1 MSNSS
6 NLYNNLLK
14 DAIENRNK
22 LSNKT
27 IVEIRK
33 LYDNVANDLVKK
45 LSTAKG
51 GFTKAWLAD
60 YERYVRYKML
70 ELDNE
75 LIGLTRDSIKSSAE
89 IAASVQGDF
98 INYINNKYNLNIDN
112 KIIQFAYNTNSK
124 VIGQIIQGDFYKDN
138 RSLSDRIWTYSNGTM
153 KDIQYVLA
161 KGMAEQKSYLEMIK
175 DLEKYVSPGAK
186 KDWEFNKVYPNLK
199 NKRVDYNAQRLLRTS
214 MNHMFYCQNVDNAK
228 NNPYVEAMHWQL
240 SAEHGVRQVNRFGE
254 DECDDY
260 ANNDYYNLG
269 QGNFPINKV
278 PVPHPNCLCTQ
289 TIIISK
295 SLDEIGRELGQWING
310 KDIKYLDE
318 WLKVA

>member
-124 VIGQIIQGDFYKDN
+124 VIGQIIHN
-138 RSLSDRIWTYSNGTM
+138 SLSY
-153 KDIQYVLA
+153 
-161 KGMAEQKSYLEMIK
+161 
-175 DLEKYVSPGAK
+175 
-186 KDWEFNKVYPNLK
+186 
-199 NKRVDYNAQRLLRTS
+199 
-214 MNHMFYCQNVDNAK
+214 
-228 NNPYVEAMHWQL
+228 
-240 SAEHGVRQVNRFGE
+240 
-254 DECDDY
+254 
-260 ANNDYYNLG
+260 
-269 QGNFPINKV
+269 
-278 PVPHPNCLCTQ
+278 
-289 TIIISK
+289 
-295 SLDEIGRELGQWING
+295 
-310 KDIKYLDE
+310 
-318 WLKVA
+318 